1 MMSCTEPGL
10 KGVGTIANLAAA
22 LSESLSP
29 PPSIAMELAEAR
41 RGSCS
46 ASFDSSA
53 ARELEKY
60 VSLVR
65 LQCFLFVS
73 ACRQI

>member
-1 MMSCTEPGL
+1 MMTCTEPGL
-10 KGVGTIANLAAA
+10 NGVGTISNLAAA

-29 PPSIAMELAEAR
+29 PASSAMELAEAR

-46 ASFDSSA
+46 ASFESSA

-65 LQCFLFVS
+65 
-73 ACRQI
+73 